1 MLLGEEAVVIL
12 PGADK
17 AVIPIEKLTHY
28 SLDLDKDF
36 NKATAFRL
44 ALGYT
49 KENASRLVANILMN
63 IILFNAVH
71 KGHNGF
77 GEIYECIM
85 RITGE
90 NGKAANVLTGWIVED
105 GMDFPRLTNVY
116 VTKKHA
122 GRK

>member
-1 MLLGEEAVVIL
+1 MLLGEEEMVVL
-12 PGADK
+12 PGAEK
-17 AVIPIEKLTHY
+17 AQIPIEKLTRY

-44 ALGYT
+44 ALGYS
-49 KENASRLVANILMN
+49 KENASRLVSNILANIVM
-63 IILFNAVH
+63 FNALY

-85 RITGE
+85 RLTGE

-105 GMDFPRLTNVY
+105 GTDYPRLTNVY
-116 VTKKHA
+116 VTKRHVGGK
-122 GRK
+122 